1 MRAGAVDYALDAD
14 AALERFRG
22 HVGGHWLGPLRPPAA
37 DPDGDDLDVR
47 AAFQPFWAF
56 EASVQSQFTGQL
68 GYDRRESRFN
78 ARTRRME
85 SVRTRQQSAPSWHAR
100 QTRRIAADPE
110 MQIYASSRYRR
121 ASMDRLRGPHVA
133 DARPLTA
140 ALLHHGRELDA
151 FTTRR
156 EVAWARLKTRLQ
168 ALESQAATEYL
179 RQVRNLAPAAYR
191 ADRVSS
197 LELRLRFDDVSSQAV
212 YLPAYIIDYVYS
224 GRPFQAVVSGVTGEV
239 GGERQYSTV
248 KVAGLAATALAAA
261 GAGIQALGGHAPT
274 LSSAWLVTLG
284 AAAALAAAA
293 ARWLPWL
300 RMLLGE
306 WQRLRERAAEAMEAG
321 GSSAEAEQDYAER
334 RAEQERR
341 QRYEQWRFH
350 QNPQEA
356 FEEMSR
362 EFERVAFRRLALE
375 WHPDRQSDP
384 AAKRRAEERFKRI
397 SAAYQVLRDPVKR
410 AKYDAGYQ

>member
-22 HVGGHWLGPLRPPAA
+22 HVGRHWLGPLRPPAA

-85 SVRTRQQSAPSWHAR
+85 S
-100 QTRRIAADPE
+100 TRRTAADPE

-121 ASMDRLRGPHVA
+121 ATMDHLRGPHVA

-140 ALLHHGRELDA
+140 AMLHHGRELEA

-179 RQVRNLAPAAYR
+179 RQAYR

-212 YLPAYIIDYVYS
+212 YLPAYIIDYVYN

-248 KVAGLAATALAAA
+248 KVAGLAATALAVA
-261 GAGIQALGGHAPT
+261 GAGIQALGGHSPT
-274 LSSAWLVTLG
+274 FSGAWLVTLG

-362 EFERVAFRRLALE
+362 EFERAFRQAAGASAEEVKVAFRRLALE

-384 AAKRRAEERFKRI
+384 AAKHRAEERFKRI